1 MDSDTGRS
9 GAARLVDRA
18 RAVGRTARNRLHAF
32 FRSTGRHV
40 QHAQA
45 SRALPW
51 LEAMRK
57 ERRANRRALVLLL
70 KLLNPVQRQE
80 FRTMGYFHA
89 TGGNSGTRYRIRPD
103 TIANIDVLCDDGR
116 VKYRLCVTP
125 TGGVPM
131 YDVMA
136 AQMLHLQDPVTEPRL
151 LRQANIHPARREDLG
166 LSVFEW
172 IP

>member
-1 MDSDTGRS
+1 MRRIGR
-9 GAARLVDRA
+9 GLRA
-18 RAVGRTARNRLHAF
+18 I

-40 QHAQA
+40 QQVQA

-51 LEAMRK
+51 VEAMRK

-70 KLLNPVQRQE
+70 KLLNPLQRQE
-80 FRTMGYFHA
+80 FRNTGFIHA
-89 TGGNSGTRYRIRPD
+89 VGGNSGTRYRIRPD

-116 VKYRLCVTP
+116 VKYRLCITP

-136 AQMLHLQDPVTEPRL
+136 AQMLHLQDPATEPKL
-151 LRQANIHPARREDLG
+151 LRMANIHPARREDLG